1 MTTFNFPDTN
11 SWLTNQK
18 YVFNAPARDPLPI
31 EHGTYLRLYGED
43 YVTNQQG
50 TTIIFN
56 GHEEDRDQ
64 WDGIKSYSFSL
75 TTSQHKDKFILKN
88 GGFWV
93 HWDNKVA
100 LLGGNDLIKINYTN
114 KNFTDIKNH
123 VGLEVHGD
131 LDLGGDDD
139 TINAKAMYRGL
150 EIGHHGELKTGL
162 GNDKVIAKSKD
173 TYGLDISGVL
183 DTGKGDDLIIGRKKS
198 KDDESGGIF
207 INYDA
212 KLFTGEGNDVIK
224 GNGLYARPRSQIDTG
239 SGEDFI
245 ESPLR
250 SGSANL
256 KQRPLINMGG
266 GQDYLRMDAGD
277 YAIKPLSNGNYL
289 IKTLRGESEL
299 YAELED
305 VEFIAGPKGDWLE
318 LKEGTFSL

>member
-11 SWLTNQK
+11 SWLTKKK

-56 GHEEDRDQ
+56 GHKKDREQ

-75 TTSQHKDKFILKN
+75 TTSQYNDKFIFKN
-88 GGFWV
+88 GGFWI
-93 HWDNKVA
+93 HWDNEVD
-100 LLGGNDLIKINYTN
+100 LLGGSDLIKINYAK
-114 KNFTDIKNH
+114 KNFDDIKNH
-123 VGLEVHGD
+123 VGLTIHGD
-131 LDLGGDDD
+131 MDLGGNDD
-139 TINAKAMYRGL
+139 TINVKAMYRGL

-162 GNDKVIAKSKD
+162 GNDKVIAQSKD
-173 TYGLDISGVL
+173 AYGLDISGIL
-183 DTGKGDDLIIGRKKS
+183 DTGNGDDLIIGKKKS
-198 KDDESGGIF
+198 KKEESGGIF

-212 KLFTGEGNDVIK
+212 KLLTGEGNDVIK

-250 SGSANL
+250 SGSDNS

-266 GQDYLRMDAGD
+266 GQDYLRLDHGD
-277 YAIKPLSNGNYL
+277 HTIKSLSNGHYL
-289 IKTLRGESEL
+289 IKTLRSGSEL
-299 YAELED
+299 YAEIKD
-305 VEFIAGPKGDWLE
+305 VEFISGPKGDWLE
-318 LKEGTFSL
+318 LKEGTFLL